1 MLNPDSYFVEDGS
14 FVKLRE
20 LSVNYQFSNSLLKQV
35 GLSNFV
41 RSLKVAVIGR
51 NLKTWTKYSGFDPEA
66 GSGGD
71 ANFRIDGF
79 RYPAFRTISGQIE
92 IGF

>member
-1 MLNPDSYFVEDGS
+1 VA
-14 FVKLRE
+14 
-20 LSVNYQFSNSLLKQV
+20 YQFSNSVLDKIGVDHL
-35 GLSNFV
+35 V
-41 RSLKVAVIGR
+41 RSAKLALIGR

-79 RYPAFRTISGQIE
+79 RYPAFRTYSFQLE
-92 IGF
+92 LGF

>member
-1 MLNPDSYFVEDGS
+1 MNPSSYFVEDGS

-20 LSVNYQFSNSLLKQV
+20 LSVAYQFSNDVLDKLHV
-35 GLSNFV
+35 NNYV
-41 RSLKVAVIGR
+41 RSLKLAVIGR

-71 ANFRIDGF
+71 AAFRIDGF